1 VSGRYHNEQDQAK
14 EEASRAYQ
22 GDPAMGSMI
31 EDRVNTLTQTVGTA
45 SFLDNHV
52 KELTAVLD
60 HFNSSN
66 RGLYNLLA
74 KMRGHT
80 PEEANVGCDAP
91 MPDNLMQHLT
101 GLEGQLAT
109 AAHLYDRQ
117 LDELA
122 SLI

>member
-1 VSGRYHNEQDQAK
+1 MNHKILRG
-14 EEASRAYQ
+14 YQ
-22 GDPAMGSMI
+22 NDPEMGDMI
-31 EDRVNTLTQTVGTA
+31 EERVNTGSKTVGTN
-45 SFLDNHV
+45 SYLDNHV
-52 KELTAVLD
+52 AELTTILD
-60 HFNSSN
+60 HLNSSN

-80 PEEANVGCDAP
+80 PEEAGVGCDAP

-101 GLEGQLAT
+101 GLETQLT
-109 AAHLYDRQ
+109 AAARLYDRQ